1 MNSVFGEKI
10 KQEWRVSGI
19 TQKKLASK
27 LHMSLRNLQ
36 SLFERDDFPIS
47 QLIELSKELNKDF
60 VSMYLEEKSY
70 PLSDKKSS
78 DNTPLLVS
86 DIPIQTNEISIQ
98 INIKGD
104 FDAISKH
111 LSDVLLIIKQ
121 ETSKY
126 GLSIV

>member
-1 MNSVFGEKI
+1 MNTVFGEKI
-10 KQEWRVSGI
+10 RQEWRVSGI
-19 TQKKLASK
+19 TQKELASK

-47 QLIELSKELNKDF
+47 QLMELSKELSKDF

-70 PLSDKKSS
+70 PLSEKKNNVPPPVITS
-78 DNTPLLVS
+78 NF
-86 DIPIQTNEISIQ
+86 PINTNEISIQ

-111 LSDVLLIIKQ
+111 ISDVLLSIKQ

-126 GLSIV
+126 GLTIA